1 MKRYSIII
9 LLIICV
15 NGFSQIEKD
24 TVFIYF
30 DSTNSNM
37 KKSSF
42 KAFKSYKYPDELI
55 ETSFSYKINEKTHKY
70 SGMYDSGYLFTHY
83 RYGKVDLDKGGKQPA
98 IIEKP
103 LSFLRTIKPL
113 NIDFFLNTDYN
124 KVCKVFEEEDSWM
137 QDVIIFII
145 DKDEIMEGKI
155 VLRQVRFNRPS
166 KE

>member
-1 MKRYSIII
+1 MR
-9 LLIICV
+9 
-15 NGFSQIEKD
+15 
-24 TVFIYF
+24 
-30 DSTNSNM
+30 
-37 KKSSF
+37 
-42 KAFKSYKYPDELI
+42 
-55 ETSFSYKINEKTHKY
+55 Y
-70 SGMYDSGYLFTHY
+70 SGMSDSGYLFTHY
-83 RYGKVDLDKGGKQPA
+83 RYGKEDLDKGGKQPA

-145 DKDEIMEGKI
+145 DKDEIMKGKI